1 MTPPPGV
8 VPEVIVITGMSGAG
22 RSQAAAVLEDL
33 GYFVVDNLPPTLIT
47 DVVDRV
53 GLVEGRYPRMGL
65 VVDTRGGVT
74 AEDLDAAVKG
84 LLSRGAKTTVLFLDA
99 DDAVLARRFEE
110 TRRSHPIQA
119 ESLADS
125 IAAERRSFV
134 EIRGMSDVIV
144 DTTDLNVHELRRTL
158 EGAFA
163 VERTDPAMHI
173 ALISFGF
180 KHGVPRVVDLLFD
193 ARFLPNPHWVAE
205 LRPQT
210 GLDPDVDEYVF
221 STEDAKVFFDRIVDL
236 LVFLV
241 PRYEAEGKK
250 YLTIGIGC
258 TGGKH
263 RSVAIAARLADVL
276 SGEGVEVSMQ
286 HRDLGESGVT
296 P

>member
-1 MTPPPGV
+1 
-8 VPEVIVITGMSGAG
+8 
-22 RSQAAAVLEDL
+22 
-33 GYFVVDNLPPTLIT
+33 
-47 DVVDRV
+47 
-53 GLVEGRYPRMGL
+53 
-65 VVDTRGGVT
+65 
-74 AEDLDAAVKG
+74 
-84 LLSRGAKTTVLFLDA
+84 
-99 DDAVLARRFEE
+99 
-110 TRRSHPIQA
+110 
-119 ESLADS
+119 
-125 IAAERRSFV
+125 
-134 EIRGMSDVIV
+134 
-144 DTTDLNVHELRRTL
+144 
-158 EGAFA
+158 
-163 VERTDPAMHI
+163 MHI

-221 STEDAKVFFDRIVDL
+221 SSEDAKVFFDRIVDL

-263 RSVAIAARLADVL
+263 RSVAIAARLAEAL
-276 SGEGVEVSMQ
+276 SGEGVEVSVV
-286 HRDLGESGVT
+286 HRDLEDGGAV